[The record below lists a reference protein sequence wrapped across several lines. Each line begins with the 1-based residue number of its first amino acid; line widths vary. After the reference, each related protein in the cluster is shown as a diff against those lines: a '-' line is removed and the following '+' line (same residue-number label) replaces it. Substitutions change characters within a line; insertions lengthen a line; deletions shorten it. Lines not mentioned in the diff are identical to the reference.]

1 MRALTPSSAGTATDH
16 RLMAFTTRRIFV
28 VLISSLFALMVISSL
43 PASAQDSD
51 GSDSGGS
58 ESGSSESGSE
68 APTSEILAVSSVDAS
83 GEQPVVAVFGVAA
96 DTAASAVT
104 TESSA
109 GDVKVARVED
119 SAAAGWPAEVVF
131 VVDADN
137 RTVSSGFEAA
147 MSAIITEAMG
157 DLPDGSRVALV
168 SAGTSADIE
177 VPLTANAA
185 RVRQAVAQLAA
196 QRGASILDG
205 VALAGKVLNES
216 ATGGSADVVRS
227 VVVLADGPDTA
238 SEADAQSAG
247 ASLLQSGSKMVALST
262 GAAPKLELLATNTAG
277 SFGMVDSSEQLPAA
291 GASAVELAAHRLLVS
306 LQTSVETEERFNVKL
321 AVDGRQTSF
330 SYPAGL
336 VTSSAIQLEPI
347 FETEPGALAFLGQP
361 IFLYISIGLAFAGI
375 TLAIWVLGAMFIR
388 GESALDRILSRY
400 ADGDELADEEVQ
412 EMLVETALLQRAVEL
427 TETFAERQGF
437 LSRVEEKLE
446 RAAVPIRPGEALFFL
461 VGFVVLVAALVT
473 AVTGAIIAGIIFG
486 MIAAGIGGVSLD
498 VLARRRLSKFE
509 GQLPDTLQMLAGTL
523 RAGYSLPQGIDAVSK
538 EIDDPMG
545 VELRRAMTE
554 AQLGREIDDALG
566 SVAERLNSPD
576 FAWAVM
582 ALGIQREVGGNLNEL
597 LMTVADTMVQRER
610 LKREVAALTA
620 EGRVSAMILSLMPPG
635 LGIVLYVMNP
645 EYVGIL
651 FSRTLGLILIGLAV
665 VSALVGLL
673 WMRKVITIDA

>member
-1 MRALTPSSAGTATDH
+1 MTSSVSSERSTSSWPGASSPGRNLARRTMAAVVFAVLAVAV
-16 RLMAFTTRRIFV
+16 LMG
-28 VLISSLFALMVISSL
+28 L
-43 PASAQDSD
+43 PAAAQQEEEVDS
-51 GSDSGGS
+51 
-58 ESGSSESGSE
+58 
-68 APTSEILAVSSVDAS
+68 TSTVALAVSSVDATTDN
-83 GEQPVVAVFGVAA
+83 PVVALFGVDAA
-96 DTAASAVT
+96 TKANQVTA
-104 TESSA
+104 ESSA
-109 GDVKVARVED
+109 GDVEVVATED
-119 SAAAGWPAEVVF
+119 SEAAAWPAEVVF
-131 VVDADN
+131 VVDTDN
-137 RTVSSGFEAA
+137 RTASSGFSAA
-147 MSAIITEAMG
+147 ASGVVRDAIAE
-157 DLPDGSRVALV
+157 LPEGSTVGLV
-168 SAGTSADIE
+168 SAGAWADVE
-177 VPLTANAA
+177 VPLTASNSRIQTAIG
-185 RVRQAVAQLAA
+185 QLAA
-196 QRGASILDG
+196 QRGAALLDG
-205 VALAGKVLNES
+205 IALAGQVLNKS
-216 ATGGSADVVRS
+216 ATTGSDQVVRS
-227 VVVLADGPDTA
+227 VVVLADGMDTA
-238 SEADAQSAG
+238 SEADVASASS
-247 ASLLQSGSKMVALST
+247 SLLQAGAKVIVVSSGASPDLRAVAAETSGSYQLADSADEL
-262 GAAPKLELLATNTAG
+262 AAATEG
-277 SFGMVDSSEQLPAA
+277 VVD
-291 GASAVELAAHRLLVS
+291 LAAHRLLVS
-306 LQTSVETEERFNVKL
+306 LGTSIESEERFNVNL
-321 AVDGRQTSF
+321 AIDSRETSF
-330 SYPAGL
+330 SYPTGL
-336 VTSSAIQLEPI
+336 VTTSTLQLKPI

-361 IFLYISIGLAFAGI
+361 IFLYISIGLAFVGI

-437 LSRVEEKLE
+437 LGRVEEKLE

-461 VGFVVLVAALVT
+461 VGFVVLVTALVT
-473 AVTGAIIAGIIFG
+473 AVTGTIIAGIIFG
-486 MIAAGIGGVSLD
+486 LIASGIGAISLD
-498 VLARRRLSKFE
+498 VLARRRLTKFE

-538 EIDDPMG
+538 EIEDPMG

-635 LGIVLYVMNP
+635 LGTVLYVMNP